1 MRRLEGRVAV
11 VTGAA
16 SGIGRALAG
25 RFAAESMSC
34 VLADVDG
41 TALDQAVEEL
51 RRSGAAA
58 IGVRTDV
65 SRAADVQALADAA
78 MAEFG
83 AVHVLCNN
91 AGVGGGTDFAK
102 TPLDTWEWVLGVN
115 LWGVIHGC
123 RIFLPLILG
132 QEEGH
137 IVNTSSMAALNG
149 HPLGL
154 APYTVSK
161 FGVLGLSQNLFFE
174 LAATTPGHVGVSVLI
189 PGLTR
194 TRIFESIRNQ
204 PASLATPPP
213 SSFQRSSIA
222 ALQGVWDSAMPP
234 GKVADVVTDAI
245 REQRFYILP
254 YPDEAFDMAG
264 QQLRWM
270 RTNEPLVPGPGVAR
284 TADTPAQATVTPG
297 DEASPALGSAPR
309 S

>member
-1 MRRLEGRVAV
+1 MRQLTGRVAV

-25 RFAAESMSC
+25 RFAAEGMRC
-34 VLADVDG
+34 VLADIEED
-41 TALDQAVEEL
+41 ALSAAVGEL
-51 RRSGAAA
+51 RSAGTPV

-65 SRAADVQALADAA
+65 ASAADVQALADATI
-78 MAEFG
+78 AEFG

-91 AGVGGGTDFAK
+91 AGVGGGTDFARI
-102 TPLDTWEWVLGVN
+102 PLDTWEWVLGVN

-123 RIFLPLILG
+123 RTFLPLLVG
-132 QEEGH
+132 QDEAH

-174 LAATTPGHVGVSVLI
+174 LTATTGGRVGVSVLI

-194 TRIFESIRNQ
+194 TRIFESTRNR
-204 PASLATPPP
+204 PAGVTEPPP
-213 SSFQRSSIA
+213 SSFANTSRAMIA
-222 ALQGVWDSAMPP
+222 GAWDEAMQPSL
-234 GKVADVVTDAI
+234 VADVVADAI
-245 REQRFYILP
+245 REQRFYVLP
-254 YPDEAFDMAG
+254 CPDEAYDMAQ

-284 TADTPAQATVTPG
+284 TADAA
-297 DEASPALGSAPR
+297 GS
-309 S
+309 

>member
-1 MRRLEGRVAV
+1 MRQLTGRVAV

-25 RFAAESMSC
+25 RFAAEGMRC
-34 VLADVDG
+34 VLADIEED
-41 TALDQAVEEL
+41 ALSAAVGEL
-51 RRSGAAA
+51 RSAGTPV

-65 SRAADVQALADAA
+65 ASAADVQALADATI
-78 MAEFG
+78 AEFG

-91 AGVGGGTDFAK
+91 AGVGGGTDFARI
-102 TPLDTWEWVLGVN
+102 PLDTWEWVLGVN

-123 RIFLPLILG
+123 RTFLPLLVG
-132 QEEGH
+132 QDEAH

-174 LAATTPGHVGVSVLI
+174 LTATTGGRVGVSVLI

-194 TRIFESIRNQ
+194 TRIFESTRNRPAGVTEP
-204 PASLATPPP
+204 PASSFANTSRAMIAGAWDEAMQP
-213 SSFQRSSIA
+213 S
-222 ALQGVWDSAMPP
+222 L
-234 GKVADVVTDAI
+234 VADVVADAI
-245 REQRFYILP
+245 REQRFYVLP
-254 YPDEAFDMAG
+254 CADEAYDMAQ

-284 TADTPAQATVTPG
+284 TADAA
-297 DEASPALGSAPR
+297 GS
-309 S
+309 